1 MRKCLIVFVA
11 IVTVINLN
19 LGDSCTSILD
29 KWVKYWVFVNLLVY
43 FYICISEWSCAC
55 IFLWVHFFFVI
66 FSCSFCKFKNS
77 ICEYYTFYNL
87 YREIL
92 CEGLKRVWFLCAV
105 VPRRNL
111 LIQVSSREVNLRN
124 KTVCNIISIFLELL
138 GFDDLIGF
146 KSDGEKECHDIDE
159 PSLWYGRRIGFKD
172 DWICREDSL
181 HESWL

>member
-43 FYICISEWSCAC
+43 FYICISEWSCVC

-87 YREIL
+87 YRERL

-105 VPRRNL
+105 VPLRNL
-111 LIQVSSREVNLRN
+111 LIQVSSWEVNLRN

-146 KSDGEKECHDIDE
+146 KSDGDLIKKKKKWWGKRM
-159 PSLWYGRRIGFKD
+159 S
-172 DWICREDSL
+172 
-181 HESWL
+181 